1 MDKDGFAMF
10 RRLAAAALLTAATLA
25 AAAPARAQLELD
37 LTQGNVRPIPVA
49 IAPLFGGDEGLAE
62 LGRNITQVI
71 RANLARSGLFAPIDQ
86 NAFIQTPAALLE
98 GPRFGDWRQVGAE
111 ALIHGRVAP
120 GPGGL
125 LRAEIRLW
133 DVTAEEQLAGFAY
146 NIIPEN
152 WRRVGHAFADA
163 TYTRLTGEAGLFD
176 TRIVYVAESGP
187 PTNKI
192 FRLAI
197 MDQDGENHAFLTEGR
212 SIVTSPRFS
221 PTSQEITYLSYF
233 NNKPRVYIFNID
245 TGQQEVLGDFP
256 NMTFAPRFSP
266 DGRSVVMSMAENGN
280 SDVYVMDLGTRK
292 ARRLTTNPAIDTS
305 ASFSPDG
312 RFIAFNSDRGGSP
325 QLYVMSAQGENVSR
339 ISFGGGHYGSPV
351 WSPRGDQ
358 IAFVRIGGGRFS
370 LGVMRPDG
378 TRERILDSAFVID
391 TPTWSPN
398 GRYVMYY
405 TRGRTNE
412 AGLGGESRIYVID
425 LTGQNKREIIT
436 PVNASDPAW
445 SPLLP

>member
-1 MDKDGFAMF
+1 MIK
-10 RRLAAAALLTAATLA
+10 RYYLAAAMSAVSMIVHT
-25 AAAPARAQLELD
+25 PAKAELELD
-37 LTQGNVRPIPVA
+37 LTQPNVRPIPIA
-49 IAPLFGGDEGLAE
+49 IAPLFGADAGLAE
-62 LGRNITQVI
+62 LGRNIAQVV
-71 RANLARSGLFAPIDQ
+71 RANLVRSGLFSSINQD
-86 NAFIQTPAALLE
+86 AFIQSPEALLE
-98 GPRFGDWRQVGAE
+98 GPRHGDWRQIGAE
-111 ALIHGRVAP
+111 ALIHGRVTP
-120 GPGGL
+120 GPAGF

-133 DVTAEEQLAGFAY
+133 DVVAEEQLAGFAY

-152 WRRVGHAFADA
+152 WRRVGHAFSDA

-187 PTNKI
+187 PTSRV

-233 NNKPRVYIFNID
+233 NNKPRVYLFNID

-266 DGRSVVMSMAENGN
+266 DGRKVVMSQAEKGN
-280 SDVYVMDLGTRK
+280 SDIYVMDLATRK
-292 ARRLTTNPAIDTS
+292 AQRLTTNPAIDTS

-312 RFIAFNSDRGGSP
+312 RYIAFNSDRAGSP
-325 QLYVMSAQGENVSR
+325 QLYVMNAQGGEVTR

-358 IAFVRIGGGRFS
+358 IAFVRIGGGKFS

-378 TRERILDSAFVID
+378 TRERMLDDAFVID

-405 TRGRTNE
+405 TRGRTND

-425 LTGQNKREIIT
+425 LTGRNKREIIT
-436 PVNASDPAW
+436 PVAASDPAW

>member
-1 MDKDGFAMF
+1 ML
-10 RRLAAAALLTAATLA
+10 RRLAAAALLLA
-25 AAAPARAQLELD
+25 AATAPAHAQLELD

-49 IAPLFGGDEGLAE
+49 ITALHGGDESLAE
-62 LGRNITQVI
+62 LGRNISRVI
-71 RANLARSGLFAPIDQ
+71 RANLVRSGLFDAVDDQ
-86 NAFIQTPAALLE
+86 AFIQTPEALLD
-98 GPRFGDWRQVGAE
+98 GPRFGDWRTIGAQ
-111 ALIHGRVAP
+111 ALIHGRITP
-120 GPGGL
+120 GPAGL

-133 DVTAEEQLAGFAY
+133 DVAAEEQLSGFAY
-146 NIIPEN
+146 DLIPEQ
-152 WRRVGHAFADA
+152 WRRLAHVFSDA

-187 PTNKI
+187 PTNRI

-266 DGRSVVMSMAENGN
+266 DGRQVVMSMAESGN
-280 SDVYVMDLGTRK
+280 SDVYVMDLATRK

-312 RFIAFNSDRGGSP
+312 RFIAFNSDRAGSP
-325 QLYVMSAQGENVSR
+325 QIYVMGADGSNVSR
-339 ISFGGGHYGSPV
+339 ISFGSGHYGSPV

-358 IAFVRIGGGRFS
+358 IAFVRIGGGKFS

-378 TRERILDSAFVID
+378 TRERMLDDAFVID

-412 AGLGGESRIYVID
+412 AGLGGESRVYVID
-425 LTGQNKREIIT
+425 LTGRNKREIIT